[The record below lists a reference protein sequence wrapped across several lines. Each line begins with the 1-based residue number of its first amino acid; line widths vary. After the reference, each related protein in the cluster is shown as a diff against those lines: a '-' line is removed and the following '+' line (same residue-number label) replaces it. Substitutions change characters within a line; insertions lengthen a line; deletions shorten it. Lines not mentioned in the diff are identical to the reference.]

1 MRAHTWTPS
10 EHNLCEWTLPHFCG
24 APVAW
29 RLKLQDA
36 RYPEFYCAECARL
49 VAVVLGLTDPT
60 RVASLRE
67 GQPSEGLQVH
77 AAPSEG
83 AKMSEAADV
92 VTVSGLCITHSRSCD
107 EHE

>member
-1 MRAHTWTPS
+1 MRAHTWTPAT
-10 EHNLCEWTLPHFCG
+10 HNLCEWTLPHFCG

-29 RLKLQDA
+29 RLQLQDA
-36 RYPEFYCAECARL
+36 RFPEYYCAECARL

-60 RVASLRE
+60 CAVPLHV
-67 GQPSEGLQVH
+67 GQPSGDLTVH
-77 AAPSEG
+77 ASAPEG